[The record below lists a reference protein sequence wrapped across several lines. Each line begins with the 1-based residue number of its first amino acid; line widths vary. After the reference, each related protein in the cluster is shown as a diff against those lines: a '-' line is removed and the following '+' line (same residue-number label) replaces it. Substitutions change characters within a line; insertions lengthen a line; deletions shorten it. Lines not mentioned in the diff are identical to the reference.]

1 MNEISVMT
9 KNKALPDIEKT
20 IQQLEQLLQE
30 LESGELS
37 LNDSLKKY
45 EEGMKLSETCKT
57 ILEEAEQKIET
68 LAGQS
73 SET

>member
-1 MNEISVMT
+1 MT
-9 KNKALPDIEKT
+9 KNKTLPDIEKT
-20 IQQLEQLLQE
+20 IQKLEKLLQE

-45 EEGMKLSETCKT
+45 EEGVKLSETCKA

-68 LAGQS
+68 LSGSS